1 MEFCKSASRSLTQRR
16 HCILLGLALGIAGG
30 SALAAPTHA
39 KPAVP
44 PGPVLVLGDSLSAE
58 YGLARGKG
66 WVSLLQQRLQAE
78 KNPLPVVNASVSGE
92 TTAGG
97 RSRLPALLAQHKPSV
112 LVLELGGNDALRG
125 LALQSTQGN
134 LQAMVKMAR
143 ESGARILLVGM
154 QVPPNYGAAY
164 TQQFADM
171 FTQIAAKEKLPLVP
185 FLLSGIGDARD
196 SDQWFQPDRIHPN
209 AKAQPRMLE
218 NVWPQLRPL
227 LK

>member
-1 MEFCKSASRSLTQRR
+1 MEFWKSASRSLTQRR

-30 SALAAPTHA
+30 SALAAAPQA
-39 KPAVP
+39 KAVP
-44 PGPVLVLGDSLSAE
+44 IQGPVLVLGDSLSAE
-58 YGLARGKG
+58 YGLPRGKG
-66 WVSLLQQRLQAE
+66 WVSLLQHRLQAE
-78 KNPLPVVNASVSGE
+78 KSHLPVVNASVSGE

-97 RSRLPALLAQHKPSV
+97 RSRLSALLTLHKPSI

-125 LALQSTQGN
+125 LTLQSTQSN
-134 LQAMVKMAR
+134 LQAMVKAAR
-143 ESGARILLVGM
+143 ESGTKILLVGM

-185 FLLSGIGDARD
+185 FLLSGIGDVQD
-196 SDQWFQPDRIHPN
+196 SDQWFQSDRIHPN
-209 AKAQPRMLE
+209 VKAQPHMLE
-218 NVWPQLRPL
+218 NVWPQLKPL

>member
-1 MEFCKSASRSLTQRR
+1 MKKIAC
-16 HCILLGLALGIAGG
+16 LLGAAVLGIGAV
-30 SALAAPTHA
+30 AAFGQQGRI
-39 KPAVP
+39 
-44 PGPVLVLGDSLSAE
+44 GPFTAQQMNDGRTAYGANCAMCHQANLS
-58 YGLARGKG
+58 
-66 WVSLLQQRLQAE
+66 
-78 KNPLPVVNASVSGE
+78 
-92 TTAGG
+92 
-97 RSRLPALLAQHKPSV
+97 
-112 LVLELGGNDALRG
+112 GGNDALRG

-209 AKAQPRMLE
+209 AKAQPHMLE